1 MAICELA
8 ATETTISMFTKILIS
23 VFLLSCQLQD
33 RTLSKTESKI
43 ENMSCLLTTG
53 WYLVDYSGKGCE
65 RKLMDDTSSYYLQ
78 QAPLITSE
86 NIIAVED
93 MKFMDETPGFLIS
106 FDPNGTKQ
114 WEKIT
119 GSHVGDLFAFVL
131 NDTLLTVGANAAKIS
146 TGKAF
151 FPLHNRSN
159 AELQRI
165 KKAIM
170 VK

>member
-1 MAICELA
+1 
-8 ATETTISMFTKILIS
+8 MFTKFLIS
-23 VFLLSCQLQD
+23 IFLLLSCQLQD
-33 RTLSKTESKI
+33 KALSKTESKA
-43 ENMSCLLTTG
+43 ENMNCLLKTG
-53 WYLVDYSGKGCE
+53 WYLVDYTSKGCE
-65 RKLMDDTSSYYLQ
+65 RKLMNNTTTYFLREV
-78 QAPLITSE
+78 PLITSR
-86 NIIAVED
+86 NVIAVED

-131 NDTLLTVGANAAKIS
+131 NDTLLTVYLNTAKIS
-146 TGKAF
+146 TGKTF
-151 FPLHNRSN
+151 FPLHNRTI

-170 VK
+170 AK

>member
-1 MAICELA
+1 
-8 ATETTISMFTKILIS
+8 MFSKFLIS
-23 VFLLSCQLQD
+23 IFLLLSCQPQD
-33 RTLSKTESKI
+33 KVLFKTESKA
-43 ENMSCLLTTG
+43 ENMNCSLKTG
-53 WYLVDYSGKGCE
+53 WYLIDYTRKGCE
-65 RKLMDDTSSYYLQ
+65 RKLINDTTSYFLRET
-78 QAPLITSE
+78 PLITSK
-86 NIIAVED
+86 NVIAVED

-131 NDTLLTVGANAAKIS
+131 NDTLLAVSANTAKVS

-151 FPLHNRSN
+151 FPLYNHST

-170 VK
+170 TK